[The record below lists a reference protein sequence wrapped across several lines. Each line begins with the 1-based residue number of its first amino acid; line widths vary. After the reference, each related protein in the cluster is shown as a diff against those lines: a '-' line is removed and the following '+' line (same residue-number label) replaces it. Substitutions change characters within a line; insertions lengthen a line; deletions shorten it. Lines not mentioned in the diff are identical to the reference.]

1 MLIHHM
7 IEYVIREG
15 PMFEAMIMNKEINNP
30 MFRFLFDNQSPAHTY
45 YRWKLF
51 SLLQGDSQ
59 KEWSLKEF
67 RMFKGGSIW
76 RPPPMNMYTQG
87 MPEEL
92 IERDEERKGGLSPAQ
107 RDRLEQLI
115 RHMTPERLKVAD
127 AMVFCIEHAEAAD
140 EICDCILESISNPST
155 LLYKKVA
162 RLYLVSDILHN
173 CSIKITN
180 ASNYRRCLESRLV
193 DIFDQAHQTF
203 LSLESRLKAEGFKLR
218 VLQIFRAWDDWA
230 VYPRDF
236 LLRLKSTF
244 LGSQVEEEEEEEERI
259 VASPE
264 VVPPDDVLNSDLD
277 GVPLDGAALLK
288 GAYGNAY
295 DDIDG
300 IPMDDDIDGKPLD
313 DDGRSSAPTRRTEG
327 AFVPSRWEEVD
338 PELIEE
344 QAMTTSKW
352 ELLEENRIR
361 EQQQPSQAGG
371 SGEDSEPPTIPLRE
385 PSPASNDSSR
395 DGQEEARR
403 ARLREIEVKVMQY
416 QDELESGKRTV
427 KAGWTIPDQIEHHR
441 RKLLR
446 KAEKAESKEVIAN
459 KSIEKSSR
467 RSLSPDDSTSDSRYK
482 RSKRSKSSTPSP
494 PSKRSTY
501 RSRSRS
507 PYSSSS
513 SRRRRSRSPRRR
525 DESPPRRRRSRSPEI
540 SSPAH
545 KRRHS
550 SSRHK
555 HKHRH

>member
-140 EICDCILESISNPST
+140 EICDCILESLSNNTT
-155 LLYKKVA
+155 LLCKKIA

-173 CSIKITN
+173 CSIKMTN

-193 DIFDQAHQTF
+193 DVFEQAHQTF
-203 LSLESRLKAEGFKLR
+203 IGLESRLKAESYKLR

-236 LLRLKSTF
+236 LLKLKSTF
-244 LGSQVEEEEEEEERI
+244 LGAQIEEVEEEEER
-259 VASPE
+259 VASPDIP
-264 VVPPDDVLNSDLD
+264 PPDDIVNADLD

-288 GAYGNAY
+288 GAYGHAY

-300 IPMDDDIDGKPLD
+300 VPMDDDLDGKPFEEELP
-313 DDGRSSAPTRRTEG
+313 RLPPSRRPEG

-338 PELIEE
+338 PDLIEE

-352 ELLEENRIR
+352 ELLEESKVQR
-361 EQQQPSQAGG
+361 EPIPPSQQG
-371 SGEDSEPPTIPLRE
+371 SGDESQPAPPLPRE

-403 ARLREIEVKVMQY
+403 AKLREIEVKVVQY
-416 QDELESGKRTV
+416 QDELESGKRQV

-446 KAEKAESKEVIAN
+446 KAEKAENKETAAPSKPVD
-459 KSIEKSSR
+459 KVKGRSI
-467 RSLSPDDSTSDSRYK
+467 SPDDSTSDSRYK

-513 SRRRRSRSPRRR
+513 RRRRSRSPRRR
-525 DESPPRRRRSRSPEI
+525 EDSPPRRRRSRSPDT